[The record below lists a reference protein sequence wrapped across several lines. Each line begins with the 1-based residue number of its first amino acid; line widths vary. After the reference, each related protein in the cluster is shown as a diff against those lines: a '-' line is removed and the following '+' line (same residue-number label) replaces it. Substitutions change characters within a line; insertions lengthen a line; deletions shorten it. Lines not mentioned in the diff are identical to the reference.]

1 MRPGQP
7 VRDLRGIIAR
17 QEYGISSYGPATIR
31 SCRNEI
37 TNLRRVL
44 LISIADIRTIGDFI
58 SIKMVSSTPK
68 YPVFGGRDAFAYK
81 GTLGGSIM
89 GV

>member
-1 MRPGQP
+1 
-7 VRDLRGIIAR
+7 LTGI
-17 QEYGISSYGPATIR
+17 T
-31 SCRNEI
+31 RNEPRI
-37 TNLRRVL
+37 IGDTERISAVINISDGEVIGETIQNSAG
-44 LISIADIRTIGDFI
+44 ISIADIMTIGDFI

>member
-1 MRPGQP
+1 MVEKYSWHLSECSVS
-7 VRDLRGIIAR
+7 VRLSG
-17 QEYGISSYGPATIR
+17 
-31 SCRNEI
+31 
-37 TNLRRVL
+37 
-44 LISIADIRTIGDFI
+44 ISIADIRTIGDFI